1 MFNLWVCQCVIMK
14 NCFPGDNYCSG
25 NYHKSTSECFGR
37 CLYVCL
43 CTDFVNTAV
52 SQSYSIKLQRFTDV
66 MLSSKRRQELKM
78 CVVWPIEGL
87 PGAMTAS
94 QNTTFFLSLNM
105 FVAPWL
111 SVFYMK
117 VWYLLVTADVVLTLL
132 YLSLCVRLRV
142 CVCVSLWQNVVVK
155 TMLQKPPQ
163 RHFLVL
169 RQVFVCVSVD
179 RFCQNDSHNSAI
191 CSCKIL

>member
-111 SVFYMK
+111 SVFHMK

-142 CVCVSLWQNVVVK
+142 CVCVCVTVTKCGRQDNVAETTTKAFFSASPGVRLCVCWQ
-155 TMLQKPPQ
+155 
-163 RHFLVL
+163 
-169 RQVFVCVSVD
+169 
-179 RFCQNDSHNSAI
+179 
-191 CSCKIL
+191 ILSKW